1 MGEKNMLNLEKEI
14 KKDEVKLL
22 SRYELK
28 WEDKIKLDKIPV
40 YVSCTRVYGV
50 DRTMCRITI
59 PCVNNHNKNFEK
71 IHTSKFSTLSKTKYE
86 IFLDEWNHKATES
99 VVMNLPI
106 RLIKGKNKNDRMYY
120 MYELFLSPSVTL
132 YITISQHTPFPISTY
147 FTLFTINING
157 ASTKHLT
164 WQMLHLSSYFLRDI
178 TRFFPKYIQQSLP
191 SSYQSR

>member
-1 MGEKNMLNLEKEI
+1 MLNLEKEI

-132 YITISQHTPFPISTY
+132 YGY
-147 FTLFTINING
+147 FDNDDVTLLKLRQPSIKFIENNNPALVEPSVSDINPDG
-157 ASTKHLT
+157 DFEL
-164 WQMLHLSSYFLRDI
+164 
-178 TRFFPKYIQQSLP
+178 
-191 SSYQSR
+191 